1 MMQDPTGASSIL
13 SRLKALGVQIAID
26 DFGTGYS
33 SMAYLSNLPI
43 DTLKI
48 DRSFITHMTDLKE
61 NEAIVEAIIQLA
73 RALSLKVTSEGVETA
88 LQVETLKALKCHQA
102 QGYYFSKP
110 LTCSQ
115 LERLLLQ
122 KPLKAKAA

>member
-1 MMQDPTGASSIL
+1 M
-13 SRLKALGVQIAID
+13 QIAID

-48 DRSFITHMTDLKE
+48 DRSFITHMTDQKE
-61 NEAIVEAIIQLA
+61 NVAIVEAIIHLA

-88 LQVETLKALKCHQA
+88 EQVKVLAVA
-102 QGYYFSKP
+102 QVPSGAG
-110 LTCSQ
+110 
-115 LERLLLQ
+115 LLL
-122 KPLKAKAA
+122 LKTSHRRVSLRSSSSGKA